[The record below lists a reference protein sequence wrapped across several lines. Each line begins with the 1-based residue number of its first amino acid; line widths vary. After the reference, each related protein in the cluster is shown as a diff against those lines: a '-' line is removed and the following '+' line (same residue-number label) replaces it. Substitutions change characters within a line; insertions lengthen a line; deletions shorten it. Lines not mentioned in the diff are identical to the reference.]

1 VRRGTTPTG
10 RRPTDGRHAQAR
22 GPGPPDHR
30 VQPFQWTG
38 DEPDAL
44 NDEDEA
50 LALGAVWE
58 GDELVTYDF
67 STLALK
73 AGSDEDDFLNDND

>member
-1 VRRGTTPTG
+1 LGIAALMIAEQKYRFANGRSVPNALDRLRMGHAIRG
-10 RRPTDGRHAQAR
+10 
-22 GPGPPDHR
+22 
-30 VQPFQWTG
+30 
-38 DEPDAL
+38 
-44 NDEDEA
+44 DEA

>member
-1 VRRGTTPTG
+1 MASNGRERVILARRTSGF
-10 RRPTDGRHAQAR
+10 
-22 GPGPPDHR
+22 
-30 VQPFQWTG
+30 QPFQWTG
-38 DEPDAL
+38 DEPEAL
-44 NDEDEA
+44 NEEDEA

-58 GDELVTYDF
+58 GDELVTYDL

>member
-1 VRRGTTPTG
+1 MASNGRERVILARRTTG
-10 RRPTDGRHAQAR
+10 F
-22 GPGPPDHR
+22 
-30 VQPFQWTG
+30 QPFQWTG
-38 DEPDAL
+38 DEPEAL
-44 NDEDEA
+44 NEEDEA
-50 LALGAVWE
+50 LALGALWE